1 MSRGEKLCER
11 GIKYTVAGKHAK
23 AIKCYNKAIEL
34 DANVAALYHNRALSY
49 YFLGQY
55 DKAVR
60 DYTLAIR
67 IELEDES
74 GGFHHANVW
83 NYSRRGHA
91 YAELGEYDKAI
102 ADYDKAIELAPDNK
116 EYQEFR
122 AKLISAR

>member
-11 GIKYTVAGKHAK
+11 GIKYSVAGKQNK

-34 DANVAALYHNRALSY
+34 DANVAALYHNRAIAYWALR
-49 YFLGQY
+49 QY
-55 DKAVR
+55 ENAVS
-60 DYTLAIR
+60 DFSLAIR
-67 IELEDES
+67 IESEDES
-74 GGFHHANVW
+74 GGFRRVNVL